1 MGKNMET
8 AKERVLSAYPRLPKG
23 GKIERKQEVL
33 LKLPLRLSFYEEYEV

>member
-33 LKLPLRLSFYEEYEV
+33 LKITFALIVL